1 MSETVPQANTVNI
14 AQGEST
20 GLVATAGQDLPTPEA
35 PPLSVS
41 SAIPPLPSPPDA
53 PTKRRGKWRRRIVT
67 GLSTGLIV
75 AMIFTCGGIF
85 GYTQGPGIATLVSSG
100 QQFTELGTRFQ
111 PCFIGFQ
118 RDTGTQNVLRALF
131 GGRNRPTATPGPRPT
146 ADPTIIRVVKGTLV
160 ELTARSVTVQTATGQ
175 QETYPLFPFLQ
186 LVSDTG
192 NRITQ
197 QGVLKGD
204 SIDVLAFRANALG
217 PLSASIGGNN
227 PTPLAGATPSPD
239 GYTALCIIVDVT
251 PKKATP

>member
-1 MSETVPQANTVNI
+1 MTETVSQVNNALI
-14 AQGEST
+14 VDGET
-20 GLVATAGQDLPTPEA
+20 IPTPEA
-35 PPLSVS
+35 AALMGATPLSV
-41 SAIPPLPSPPDA
+41 APPAPDA
-53 PTKRRGKWRRRIVT
+53 AMPIKRRGKWRRRFVT
-67 GLSTGLIV
+67 GVSASLIV
-75 AMIFTCGGIF
+75 ATIFTCGGIF

-100 QQFTELGTRFQ
+100 QQFTQLGTRFQ

-118 RDTGTQNVLRALF
+118 QDTGTQNVLRSIF

-160 ELTARSVTVQTATGQ
+160 ELTARSITVQTETGG

-186 LVSDTG
+186 LVSGTG

-217 PLSASIGGNN
+217 PLAALGGGRNQTPRADGGDPASL
-227 PTPLAGATPSPD
+227 PPD
-239 GYTALCIIVDVT
+239 AYTALCIIVDVT